1 MKKLQNCGSDGPT
14 CALAVFA
21 TLLMSPSATAWAQPG
36 TPYRFVPRED
46 LPQEIARAR
55 IFQHAVAFVGAYD
68 EDDNAFAFTLGTF
81 IDAET
86 IAVPWEAF
94 ERASRI
100 TVQPLCCDESDA
112 LGVVGGGLDPGV
124 LLLSVSLEGP
134 LEEFAIAPVTLA
146 PDAASATAGEI
157 VWCGTRP
164 IGVGETAPVGFVIAA
179 MGEEPLISVRDL
191 HGMGRTM
198 QVPWDSDILMAGS
211 PIFDAEDRM
220 LGLTVGQ
227 GGHGT
232 SLAVPTDR
240 IEAIE
245 RHTPIPASE
254 YAERALLPNEESER
268 MAGLGRLYRQLSED
282 EKAIEAFRAAAELDD
297 RQWRAR
303 FGLGISLDETGQS
316 ADALEPL
323 YESVQIEPR
332 FAESLYSLGIVLY
345 KLGAMPAAIH
355 YYKRALQLAPDY
367 ASAHVNLTAAYF
379 HSDHL
384 KLASHHAHL
393 AAELAPSRVD
403 LARTAD
409 GIQGSLD
416 DVLAQLDEQRDIV
429 IRPDATA
436 DDWITLARG
445 QYAVDEYEQCLEALE
460 RGFGLSPQQEQLVY
474 ARMMQIMCLIE
485 MERYAEAQD
494 IAKRLAAESPD
505 FAAVGDPVL
514 FINAQI
520 DLARGDLGGLIA
532 ELKAVSDRDP

>member
-1 MKKLQNCGSDGPT
+1 
-14 CALAVFA
+14 
-21 TLLMSPSATAWAQPG
+21 MSPSATAWAQPG

>member
-1 MKKLQNCGSDGPT
+1 MKELHERGFGGPT
-14 CALAVFA
+14 RVTAALA
-21 TLLMSPSATAWAQPG
+21 TLLVSLSSMAVAQPG
-36 TPYRFVPRED
+36 TPYRIGLGDD
-46 LPQEIARAR
+46 LPQEVLRGR
-55 IFQHAVAFVGAYD
+55 IFRQAIAFVRAF
-68 EDDNAFAFTLGTF
+68 DDDDTAFAFCLGTF

-100 TVQPLCCDESDA
+100 TVQPLCCDPFDA
-112 LGVVGGGLDPGV
+112 LGILGGGLDPGV
-124 LLLSVSLEGP
+124 LLLSVSLDGP
-134 LEEFAIAPVTLA
+134 PEKFAIAPVTLA
-146 PDAASATAGEI
+146 PDAASAAAGEI
-157 VWCGTRP
+157 VWCGPRS
-164 IGVGETAPVGFVIAA
+164 IGVDNAPPVGFAIAA

-191 HGMGRTM
+191 HGMGRMM
-198 QVPWDSDILMAGS
+198 QAPWDSDILTAGS
-211 PIFDAEDRM
+211 PIFDAQDRM

-520 DLARGDLGGLIA
+520 DLARGNLAGLIA
-532 ELKAVSDRDP
+532 ELKAMSDGDP